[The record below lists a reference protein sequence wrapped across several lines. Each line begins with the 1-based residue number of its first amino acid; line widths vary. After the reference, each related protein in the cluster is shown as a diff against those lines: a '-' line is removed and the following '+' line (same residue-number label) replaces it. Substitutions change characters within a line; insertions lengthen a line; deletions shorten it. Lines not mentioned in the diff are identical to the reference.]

1 MKKDS
6 IEDLIY
12 EETEKRLEIMQSDSY
27 EFPEQMTKADYVVIA
42 AAVVVCLILIIACM
56 LGGI

>member
-12 EETEKRLEIMQSDSY
+12 QETEKRLEIMQSDSY
-27 EFPEQMTKADYVVIA
+27 EFPERMTKADYAIIT
-42 AAVVVCLILIIACM
+42 AAVVVCLTLIIACM